1 MTLAGPKRVLHTIPS
16 GSAKAQGNVSYG
28 RTPRSDQ
35 RLTRQHLDR
44 PRAALRVGV
53 Q

>member
-1 MTLAGPKRVLHTIPS
+1 MTLAGPERVLHTTSS
-16 GSAKAQGNVSYG
+16 GSAKAHGDASYG

-44 PRAALRVGV
+44 LRSALRVGV